1 MKENMAAEQIFRNTK
16 PEEIPDASTSTKN
29 FQDEV
34 RQWFTAMSP
43 EGRAAVLGFE
53 DDSLIIAALMARVE
67 SPSLPSSTTPHG
79 NENNSGISSDKEEPS
94 KQVTISIRQSSPT
107 SSLPPKRTTNEHF
120 TNGT

>member
-1 MKENMAAEQIFRNTK
+1 MAAEQIFRNTK

-79 NENNSGISSDKEEPS
+79 NENNSGISSSDKEEPS